1 MSNLFHS
8 VSKQFLILFCLFVF
22 LCSWSLAVTA
32 ETEIT
37 VKPGQSIIKIM
48 RKIYPDQRSRWP
60 QLMRELVKANPAA
73 FENGDP
79 RTLKVGSV
87 IKLPEQSTA
96 KVKKVKRI
104 KSATVK
110 DISGTVSLFDNKKAT
125 KNIVQGRA
133 VFVGDQLLTSEN
145 GSVTLSFIDGAV
157 IKLRCNSLLNIDK
170 YKMRTRGS
178 QSQLTLLKGSLHNK
192 TGRIGKREADT
203 IVLKTPMA
211 DLKAVEAEYGI
222 RVRQAGACAEQADVE
237 NDGLFVDV
245 LNGTVVVAAA
255 AGELSV
261 SSGDAAMVAANNIA
275 PVTKQAFSGMVFG
288 KKVVG
293 KIADNKATTI
303 KKNDEPEPVADK
315 DDEIPVWWMIASALI
330 LGISF

>member
-1 MSNLFHS
+1 MS
-8 VSKQFLILFCLFVF
+8 LFVF
-22 LCSWSLAVTA
+22 LASWSLAVTA

-87 IKLPEQSTA
+87 LKLPEQSTV

-110 DISGTVSLFDNKKAT
+110 DISGTVSLFDNKKSS
-125 KNIVQGRA
+125 KDIVKGSTI
-133 VFVGDQLLTSEN
+133 FVGDQLLTSEN
-145 GSVTLSFIDGAV
+145 GSLTLSFVDGAV
-157 IKLRCNSLLNIDK
+157 IRLRCNSLLNVDQ

-203 IVLKTPMA
+203 IVLKTPLA

-222 RVRQAGACAEQADVE
+222 RVRQANGCAEQADVE

-245 LNGTVVVAAA
+245 LNGTVVVAAS
-255 AGELSV
+255 AGQLSV
-261 SSGDAAMVAANNIA
+261 SSGDAAMVASDEIA
-275 PVTKQAFSGMVFG
+275 PVNKEAFSGMVFG
-288 KKVVG
+288 KKVIEKVAL
-293 KIADNKATTI
+293 KKTAVIE
-303 KKNDEPEPVADK
+303 KNDEPEPVADK
-315 DDEIPVWWMIASALI
+315 DDGIPVWWMIASALI

>member
-8 VSKQFLILFCLFVF
+8 VLKQFLISVCLFVF
-22 LCSWSLAVTA
+22 FGSWSLAAA
-32 ETEIT
+32 ETEMT

-48 RKIYPDQRSRWP
+48 RKVYPDQRSRWP

-96 KVKKVKRI
+96 KIKKEKRI

-110 DISGTVSLFDNKKAT
+110 DVSGAVSLLDNKKASKDIIKGST
-125 KNIVQGRA
+125 I
-133 VFVGDQLLTSEN
+133 FVGDQLQTFEN
-145 GSVTLSFIDGAV
+145 GSLTLSFIDGAV
-157 IKLRCNSLLNIDK
+157 IKLRCNSLLNVDK

-203 IVLKTPMA
+203 IVLKTPLA
-211 DLKAVEAEYGI
+211 DLKAVDAEYGI
-222 RVRQAGACAEQADVE
+222 RVRQAAACAEQADVE

-245 LNGTVVVAAA
+245 LNGSVMVAAA
-255 AGELSV
+255 TGELSV
-261 SSGDAAMVAANNIA
+261 SSGDAAMVASNDIA
-275 PVTKQAFSGMVFG
+275 PVSKQPFAGMVFG
-288 KKVVG
+288 NKVIAKVVTQ
-293 KIADNKATTI
+293 KVAVIEKSQ
-303 KKNDEPEPVADK
+303 KPEPVTDK
-315 DDEIPVWWMIASALI
+315 DDGIPVWWMIASALI